1 MDNFIL
7 LFILLLGF
15 SAICYVISLLQQANK
30 QLRKINI
37 GNNNIS
43 KSEIDELIGMYVRD
57 FLSEIK
63 MINPMDNPEIQSA
76 CDDIQD
82 SKHSLQGIES
92 TLDSIATELT
102 ILNMKPK
109 TGLTRQE

>member
-1 MDNFIL
+1 MTDMTDIIL
-7 LFILLLGF
+7 FTILA
-15 SAICYVISLLQQANK
+15 AICYVNGSLKEANK
-30 QLRKINI
+30 QLREINI
-37 GNNNIS
+37 DINNIS
-43 KSEIDELIGMYVRD
+43 ECEIDELIRMHVRD

-63 MINPMDNPEIQSA
+63 MINPMDNHEIRSA

-92 TLDSIATELT
+92 KLDNIATELT

-109 TGLTRQE
+109 AGLTRQE

>member
-1 MDNFIL
+1 MDNV
-7 LFILLLGF
+7 ILLLGF
-15 SAICYVISLLQQANK
+15 SAICYVISLLQEANK
-30 QLRKINI
+30 QLRKINV
-37 GNNNIS
+37 GNNFS
-43 KSEIDELIGMYVRD
+43 KSEMDELIGMHIRD

-109 TGLTRQE
+109 AGLTRQE